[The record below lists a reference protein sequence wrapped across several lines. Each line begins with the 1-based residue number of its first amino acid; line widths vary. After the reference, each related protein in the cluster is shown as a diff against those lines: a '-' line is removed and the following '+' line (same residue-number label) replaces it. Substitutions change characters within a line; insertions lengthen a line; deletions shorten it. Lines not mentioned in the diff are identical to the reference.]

1 MLKYVMVSSEV
12 VWPDQTDVIALE
24 PGHDILTLLTC
35 DPPPVN
41 DHRLLV
47 RAERSPITDAE
58 VAAINPDLVA
68 PDAVTAAEAS
78 DVAGGFAPR
87 DLWSAVLTARWGP
100 LAGAVGLGLAVVLV
114 VALARRRRRA
124 EEDAAA
130 EAADSSA

>member
-87 DLWSAVLTARWGP
+87 DLWSAVLTAS
-100 LAGAVGLGLAVVLV
+100 GLGLAVVLV